1 MGFCS
6 LFPPAQLGVFLF
18 IDLAKTDMPSE
29 RILNVL
35 LLLLGLKMYI
45 SQCEKFHSPNKVPN
59 QGSLGF
65 GVEISAL
72 IVSSGKDS
80 VILIKTLNKL

>member
-6 LFPPAQLGVFLF
+6 EFPPAQVGVFLF

-35 LLLLGLKMYI
+35 LLLGLKIYI

-80 VILIKTLNKL
+80 VILTKTLNKL